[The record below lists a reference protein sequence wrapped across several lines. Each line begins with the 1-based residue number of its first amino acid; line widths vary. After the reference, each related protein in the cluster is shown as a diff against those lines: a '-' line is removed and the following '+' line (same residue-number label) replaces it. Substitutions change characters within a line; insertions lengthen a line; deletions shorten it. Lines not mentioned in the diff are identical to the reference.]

1 MAQPFAVLMT
11 TNQKPEEER
20 YGVSSNRST
29 TTETQNDSHNLVLQH
44 QWWSLLATFN
54 QNIKTKTQ
62 RRHNTKNNT
71 LKPQKRKN
79 NQNNILFIQYREKRK
94 PFSLQTTNQ
103 QTKTMHINQKK
114 LQLKYPK
121 TRKLHASTIAY
132 QLRTAL
138 ELPNLAI
145 EQTKEY
151 SHLPLLHL
159 CRIAAILL
167 ICLV

>member
-20 YGVSSNRST
+20 YGVSKI
-29 TTETQNDSHNLVLQH
+29 DLLLQKH
-44 QWWSLLATFN
+44 RMTATIQYYNINGGLFQLLL
-54 QNIKTKTQ
+54 TKTLKLKHSVDTTQ
-62 RRHNTKNNT
+62 RITHSNH
-71 LKPQKRKN
+71 KREKN

-138 ELPNLAI
+138 QLPNLAI